1 MEEQIKRLEAVC
13 SRLER
18 VAMKAGGAAEAD
30 PEELPEGMVELQTI
44 FNTEGKAFIEL
55 WDGIDGGAYK
65 EAEVPVAK
73 VMQACMDTV
82 ISVLATTNKC
92 KKPTDDQLMAAFKP
106 MNDAIQ
112 EADSIS
118 MTRKKKWRAYD
129 DYHVVLKEFCAGFRW
144 VFYKPPNLPKP
155 FWEAQV
161 DAMVTAMQMKC
172 WKRKKDEHKDHL
184 RAWMNAGKALCA
196 KVTEVIKTYYKVG
209 IEWCGTEDFAVGDVK
224 AAPAPAKAAEP
235 AKEEEVA
242 AAPAKKEEAAKKDFA
257 AELTKGLDVTSGLK
271 KVKKEQKN
279 KYKKEKVSGKVSGG
293 ASKAK
298 IKKKKEA
305 KRSKRGHT
313 WFFNDYQN
321 HQGDTMVKID
331 NAEEYDMKKSVYICA
346 AINSD
351 FQVDVK
357 IKTITLDSCKRTR
370 IQVDKDVISSIEMI
384 NCSNCTV
391 YVNGVSPSITL
402 DKCDSPQIIIS
413 KAAWPDDASARP
425 NILYSSCSAA
435 NVTIP
440 VGDEMPTFALPEQ
453 FKFKGG
459 KDGHADIEILEH
471 KD

>member
-1 MEEQIKRLEAVC
+1 
-13 SRLER
+13 
-18 VAMKAGGAAEAD
+18 
-30 PEELPEGMVELQTI
+30 
-44 FNTEGKAFIEL
+44 
-55 WDGIDGGAYK
+55 
-65 EAEVPVAK
+65 
-73 VMQACMDTV
+73 
-82 ISVLATTNKC
+82 
-92 KKPTDDQLMAAFKP
+92 
-106 MNDAIQ
+106 
-112 EADSIS
+112 
-118 MTRKKKWRAYD
+118 
-129 DYHVVLKEFCAGFRW
+129 
-144 VFYKPPNLPKP
+144 
-155 FWEAQV
+155 
-161 DAMVTAMQMKC
+161 
-172 WKRKKDEHKDHL
+172 
-184 RAWMNAGKALCA
+184 MNAGKAFGA
-196 KVTEVIKTYYKVG
+196 KVADAIKTHYKVG
-209 IEWCGTEDFAVGDVK
+209 VEFWGQEEFALGDAP
-224 AAPAPAKAAEP
+224 AAPAKSEM
-235 AKEEEVA
+235 KEEEVA
-242 AAPAKKEEAAKKDFA
+242 AKEEPKKADAPKKDFA
-257 AELTKGLDVTSGLK
+257 AELSKGLDVTAGLK

-279 KYKKEKVSGKVSGG
+279 KYKKEKVAGKVSGG
-293 ASKAK
+293 ASKAR

-305 KRSKRGHT
+305 KRQKRGQT

-321 HQGDTMVKID
+321 MQGETMVKID

-459 KDGHADIEILEH
+459 KDGHAEIEILEH